1 MKYLILLV
9 ILISILWSW
18 YAFPDHSP
26 IIMLSFYNS
35 DIIVIME
42 NTLKVLVGV
51 YQYTLPSVFWSIFI
65 VYVYDFITS
74 VRNKNT
80 PYMLA
85 LYDTCKVELLIL
97 TLISLFTFLLFWK
110 TQSTFTSYSVDIGMA
125 GLSFM
130 LVGNFGLLKLFKFK
144 IGNVKYPFKVA
155 LIISIVSAISSLYFL
170 AIIFYISR
178 GDYNKIQS
186 IWLQI
191 TVFTYSLSLY
201 FVSKHIMFIIKSK
214 KLGISL
220 TMLELFKSLPSQSYI
235 YQDLIGGVDLWNEEA
250 KKVTAKASREL
261 RRQQKKPKKKR

>member
-9 ILISILWSW
+9 ILFSTLWSW

-26 IIMLSFYNS
+26 IAMSSFY
-35 DIIVIME
+35 DIDIMVMIK
-42 NTLKVLVGV
+42 NMFKVLVDAC
-51 YQYTLPSVFWSIFI
+51 QYTLPSVFWSIFI

-74 VRNKNT
+74 MRNKNT
-80 PYMLA
+80 PYMRA

-97 TLISLFTFLLFWK
+97 TLTSLFTFLLIWK
-110 TQSTFTSYSVDIGMA
+110 TQSTFTLYSVDIGMA

-130 LVGNFGLLKLFKFK
+130 LVGNFGLLNLFKFK
-144 IGNVKYPFKVA
+144 IGDVKYPFKVA
-155 LIISIVSAISSLYFL
+155 LIISIVSAISSVYFL

-220 TMLELFKSLPSQSYI
+220 TMLELFKSLPGQSHI

-250 KKVTAKASREL
+250 KKVTAKTSREL
-261 RRQQKKPKKKR
+261 RKQQKKQKKKR